1 MLYMILKHAHSGF
14 RWLVLLFLV
23 VAIVNA
29 LRNWN
34 GTRPAS
40 DTERKMNLFA
50 LIFTHL
56 QLIGGLVLYFISS
69 KVVFSGE
76 SMKIAMNR
84 FFLVEHPFMMLIG
97 IVLIT
102 IGYSRAKRADNPSSA
117 ARRIFWFY
125 LIGLV
130 LILAGIPWPSKGFG
144 TAWF

>member
-34 GTRPAS
+34 GARPFS

-56 QLIGGLVLYFISS
+56 QFLIGLVLYFISS

-97 IVLIT
+97 IALIT
-102 IGYSRAKRADNPSSA
+102 VGYSRAKRAENPASA
-117 ARRIFWFY
+117 SRRIFWFY